1 MGINFTIINI
11 VLQFWI
17 LNMELNNQNTAN
29 LIIISSPSGGGK
41 TSLVRELL
49 SSLDKIKIS
58 ISYTTRNKRVGEE
71 DGKDY
76 FFVSQQ
82 DFISMQQANAFLE
95 NAEVFGYQYGTSGQA
110 IAANMQLGIDTILVI
125 DWQGAKQLRSK
136 IPNTISI
143 FILPPSTL
151 ELKNRLYK
159 RNLDT
164 QEVMEHRM
172 LQAQDDMLHYD
183 EYDFLVV
190 NDNFAQARQEL
201 ITIILAQRLK
211 TAIQKVKL
219 AGTIQQLLE

>member
-1 MGINFTIINI
+1 
-11 VLQFWI
+11 
-17 LNMELNNQNTAN
+17 MELNNQNTAN

-159 RNLDT
+159 RNLDK

>member
-1 MGINFTIINI
+1 
-11 VLQFWI
+11 
-17 LNMELNNQNTAN
+17 MELNNQNTAN

-159 RNLDT
+159 RNLDK

-172 LQAQDDMLHYD
+172 LQAQDEMLHYD

>member
-1 MGINFTIINI
+1 
-11 VLQFWI
+11 
-17 LNMELNNQNTAN
+17 MELNNQNTAN

-41 TSLVRELL
+41 TSLVKELL

>member
-1 MGINFTIINI
+1 
-11 VLQFWI
+11 
-17 LNMELNNQNTAN
+17 MELNNQNTAN

>member
-1 MGINFTIINI
+1 
-11 VLQFWI
+11 
-17 LNMELNNQNTAN
+17 MELNNQNTAN

-110 IAANMQLGIDTILVI
+110 IAANMQLGIDTNLVI